1 MRDNGIIGN
10 QSSWPVAKSNGGELV
25 KIEVR
30 PGVYVKMHREDAEAQ
45 GLLKA
50 KTDSENKMKEP
61 AANKKRRGRPRKAE

>member
-1 MRDNGIIGN
+1 MRDKGIIGDP
-10 QSSWPVAKSNGGELV
+10 SSWPVAKSGGELV

>member
-10 QSSWPVAKSNGGELV
+10 QSSWPVAKSGGELV

-30 PGVYVKMHREDAEAQ
+30 PGVYVKMCREDAEAQ

-50 KTDSENKMKEP
+50 RADSENKLQQP
-61 AANKKRRGRPRKAE
+61 AGNKRRGRPRKAE

>member
-1 MRDNGIIGN
+1 MRDNGIIGDR
-10 QSSWPVAKSNGGELV
+10 SSWPVAKSNGELV

-50 KTDSENKMKEP
+50 KTDSENKMQQP
-61 AANKKRRGRPRKAE
+61 AGNKRRGRPRKAE